1 MSLDPSRRK
10 KPAVEIETSSPGA
23 RAQVH
28 IDDLKPP
35 KRGVVGFF
43 RKIFAK

>member
-1 MSLDPSRRK
+1 MSLDPSRRRK
-10 KPAVEIETSSPGA
+10 HAVDIEASSPGTKA
-23 RAQVH
+23 APE